1 MLVTHRHE
9 LSQSFF
15 LFENKKLR
23 EARALLTQPNTK
35 SSRKIGHRWLLMHIL
50 IYAITVLSSNA
61 QPKDLQKTQGE
72 PGVGWHNSPFL
83 RETPSTIKSWSEIKK
98 EKTEFTI
105 LPPPPTDAIYDIKKG
120 DTLQG
125 MMSSYGISKEEIN
138 KAIRALSKTFK
149 PKHLKPGHRLFLQIL
164 PSPLPSEP
172 TSLIS
177 LDFAANAKTDIALIR
192 DGEGEFVA
200 QRYARVL
207 GRRIAFGAGTITSS
221 LYRAGHSEGIPPAA
235 LLNLINIL
243 SFDVDFQRDIRVN
256 DRFALLYERLTDET
270 GSTADVGPVIYTR
283 LKLKRKD
290 IELYRFK
297 TNASKV
303 DYFDTNG
310 RSVKKLLLSTPTDGA
325 RISSGFGRRR
335 HPILGYTKL
344 HKGIDFAAPAGT
356 PVFAAGDG
364 VIEVAKRFGSFGN
377 YIRIRHRNSYK
388 TVYAHLKAFAKGI
401 RSGVRVRQRR
411 VIGYIGSTGR
421 STGPHLHYE
430 VIHNKR
436 HVNPRG
442 VRIPTGVTLNGP
454 ELKRFNSERRRID
467 KVIAAQRRSR
477 DGYSVQDED

>member
-35 SSRKIGHRWLLMHIL
+35 SSRKIGHRWLLMHVL
-50 IYAITVLSSNA
+50 IYVITVLSSNA
-61 QPKDLQKTQGE
+61 QPRDLQKTQGE

-83 RETPSTIKSWSEIKK
+83 RETPSAIKSWSEIKK

>member
-1 MLVTHRHE
+1 
-9 LSQSFF
+9 
-15 LFENKKLR
+15 
-23 EARALLTQPNTK
+23 
-35 SSRKIGHRWLLMHIL
+35 MHIL

-61 QPKDLQKTQGE
+61 QPRDLQKTQGE

-83 RETPSTIKSWSEIKK
+83 RETPSAIKSWSEIKK

>member
-1 MLVTHRHE
+1 MSCRSHF
-9 LSQSFF
+9 FF
-15 LFENKKLR
+15 LTIKIPKACALFNKAKS
-23 EARALLTQPNTK
+23 K
-35 SSRKIGHRWLLMHIL
+35 SSLKMRHRWLLIHIL
-50 IYAITVLSSNA
+50 VWITAVPSGIA
-61 QPKDLQKTQGE
+61 QPSDSQKTQGE

-83 RETPSTIKSWSEIKK
+83 QETPSPIKSWSEIKK
-98 EKTEFTI
+98 ENNELTI
-105 LPPPPTDAIYDIKKG
+105 PPPPPTDAIYVIKKG
-120 DTLQG
+120 DTLRG
-125 MMSSYGISKEEIN
+125 MMSSYGISKEEIA

-149 PKHLKPGHRLFLQIL
+149 PRHLKPGHRLFLQIL
-164 PSPLPSEP
+164 PSPLPSKP
-172 TSLIS
+172 ASLIS

-192 DGEGEFVA
+192 DGKGKFVA

-221 LYRAGHSEGIPPAA
+221 LYQAGYSEGIPPTA

-283 LKLKRKD
+283 LKLKRRD

-297 TNASKV
+297 INGKKV
-303 DYFDTNG
+303 DYFDNNG

-335 HPILGYTKL
+335 HPILGYTKI

-356 PVFAAGDG
+356 PVYAAGDG

-388 TVYAHLKAFAKGI
+388 TAYAHLKGFARGI
-401 RSGVRVRQRR
+401 RSGIRVRQRR
-411 VIGYIGSTGR
+411 IIGYIGSTGR

-442 VRIPTGVTLNGP
+442 VRIPTGVTLKDR
-454 ELKRFNSERRRID
+454 ELKRFNAERRRID
-467 KVIAAQRRSR
+467 KVIDAQRRNR
-477 DGYSVQDED
+477 DGYSIQDND

>member
-61 QPKDLQKTQGE
+61 QPRDLQKTQGE

-83 RETPSTIKSWSEIKK
+83 RETPSAIKSWSEIKK

-105 LPPPPTDAIYDIKKG
+105 LPPPTDAIYDIKKG

>member
-1 MLVTHRHE
+1 M
-9 LSQSFF
+9 
-15 LFENKKLR
+15 
-23 EARALLTQPNTK
+23 LTQPNTK
-35 SSRKIGHRWLLMHIL
+35 SSRKIGHRWLLMHVL
-50 IYAITVLSSNA
+50 IYVITVLSSNA
-61 QPKDLQKTQGE
+61 QPRDLQKTQGE

-83 RETPSTIKSWSEIKK
+83 RETPSAIKSWSEIKK

-467 KVIAAQRRSR
+467 KLIAAQRRSR
-477 DGYSVQDED
+477 DGYSVQVED

>member
-1 MLVTHRHE
+1 
-9 LSQSFF
+9 
-15 LFENKKLR
+15 
-23 EARALLTQPNTK
+23 
-35 SSRKIGHRWLLMHIL
+35 MHIL

-61 QPKDLQKTQGE
+61 QPRDLQKTQGE

>member
-1 MLVTHRHE
+1 MLTKPR
-9 LSQSFF
+9 
-15 LFENKKLR
+15 R
-23 EARALLTQPNTK
+23 K
-35 SSRKIGHRWLLMHIL
+35 SSCKMGHQWLLMHIL
-50 IYAITVLSSNA
+50 ICVTAIPSDNA
-61 QPKDLQKTQGE
+61 QPEDLQKTKGE

-83 RETPSTIKSWSEIKK
+83 QDTPSPIKSWSEIEK
-98 EKTEFTI
+98 ENKEFTI
-105 LPPPPTDAIYDIKKG
+105 PPPPPTDAVYDIKKG
-120 DTLQG
+120 DTLRG
-125 MMSSYGISKEEIN
+125 MMSSYGISKDEIT

-149 PKHLKPGHRLFLQIL
+149 PRHLKPGHRLFLQIL
-164 PSPLPSEP
+164 PSPLPSNP
-172 TSLIS
+172 NSLVS

-192 DGEGEFVA
+192 DGKGGFVA

-207 GRRIAFGAGTITSS
+207 GRRLAFGAGTITSS
-221 LYRAGHSEGIPPAA
+221 LYQAGESEGLPPAA
-235 LLNLINIL
+235 LLNLIDIL

-256 DRFALLYERLTDET
+256 DRFELLYERFTDET

-283 LKLKRKD
+283 LELKRRN

-297 TNASKV
+297 TNARKV

-335 HPILGYTKL
+335 HPILGYTKI

-356 PVFAAGDG
+356 PVYAAGDG
-364 VIEVAKRFGSFGN
+364 IIEVAKRFGSYGN

-388 TVYAHLKAFAKGI
+388 TAYAHLKAFAKGV
-401 RSGVRVRQRR
+401 RSGISVRQRR
-411 VIGYIGSTGR
+411 IIGYIGSTGR

-442 VRIPTGVTLNGP
+442 VRIPTGVTLKGQ
-454 ELKRFNSERRRID
+454 ELKRFNSERQRID
-467 KVIAAQRRSR
+467 TIIAAQRKSR
-477 DGYSVQDED
+477 YGYSDQDED

>member
-1 MLVTHRHE
+1 MLTKPR
-9 LSQSFF
+9 
-15 LFENKKLR
+15 R
-23 EARALLTQPNTK
+23 K
-35 SSRKIGHRWLLMHIL
+35 SSCKMGHRWLLMHIL
-50 IYAITVLSSNA
+50 ICVTAIPSDNA
-61 QPKDLQKTQGE
+61 QSRDLQKTKGE

-83 RETPSTIKSWSEIKK
+83 QDTPSPIRSWSEIEK
-98 EKTEFTI
+98 ENTEFTI
-105 LPPPPTDAIYDIKKG
+105 PLPPPTDAVYDIKKG
-120 DTLQG
+120 DTFRG
-125 MMSSYGISKEEIN
+125 MMSSFGISKDEIT

-149 PKHLKPGHRLFLQIL
+149 PRHLKPGHRLFLQIL
-164 PSPLPSEP
+164 PSPLPSKP

-177 LDFAANAKTDIALIR
+177 LDFAADSKTDIALIR

-200 QRYARVL
+200 QRYERVL
-207 GRRIAFGAGTITSS
+207 GRRIAFGAGTITHS
-221 LYRAGHSEGIPPAA
+221 LYQAGQSEGIPPAA

-243 SFDVDFQRDIRVN
+243 SFDVDFQRDIRVD

-283 LKLKRKD
+283 LILKRRD

-297 TNASKV
+297 TNARKV

-335 HPILGYTKL
+335 HPILGYTKI

-356 PVFAAGDG
+356 PVYAAGDG
-364 VIEVAKRFGSFGN
+364 VVEVAKRFGSFGN
-377 YIRIRHRNSYK
+377 YIRIRHRNSYQ
-388 TVYAHLKAFAKGI
+388 TAYAHLKAFAKGI
-401 RSGVRVRQRR
+401 RSGIRVRQRR

-442 VRIPTGVTLNGP
+442 VSIPTGVTLKGQ
-454 ELKRFNSERRRID
+454 ELKRFNFERRRIN
-467 KVIAAQRRSR
+467 KIIAAQHRNR
-477 DGYSVQDED
+477 DSYFIQNED

>member
-61 QPKDLQKTQGE
+61 QPRDLQKTQGE

-83 RETPSTIKSWSEIKK
+83 RETPSAIKSWSEIKK

>member
-1 MLVTHRHE
+1 M
-9 LSQSFF
+9 
-15 LFENKKLR
+15 
-23 EARALLTQPNTK
+23 LTQPNTK

-61 QPKDLQKTQGE
+61 QPRDLQKTQGE

-83 RETPSTIKSWSEIKK
+83 RETPSAIKSWSEIKK

-477 DGYSVQDED
+477 DGYSVQVED

>member
-1 MLVTHRHE
+1 M
-9 LSQSFF
+9 
-15 LFENKKLR
+15 
-23 EARALLTQPNTK
+23 LTQPNTK

-61 QPKDLQKTQGE
+61 QPRDLQKTQGE

-83 RETPSTIKSWSEIKK
+83 RETPSAIKSWSEIKK

>member
-477 DGYSVQDED
+477 DGYSVQVED

>member
-35 SSRKIGHRWLLMHIL
+35 SSRKIGHRWLLMHVL
-50 IYAITVLSSNA
+50 IYVITVLSSNA
-61 QPKDLQKTQGE
+61 QPRDLQKTQGE

-83 RETPSTIKSWSEIKK
+83 RETPSAIKSWSEIKK

-467 KVIAAQRRSR
+467 KLIAAQRRSR
-477 DGYSVQDED
+477 DGYSVQVED